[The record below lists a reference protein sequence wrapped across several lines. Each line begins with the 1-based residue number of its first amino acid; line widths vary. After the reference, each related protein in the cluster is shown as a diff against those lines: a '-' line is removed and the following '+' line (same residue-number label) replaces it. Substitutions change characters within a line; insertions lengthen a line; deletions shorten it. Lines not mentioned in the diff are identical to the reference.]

1 MRQRRAVPP
10 LLRLGVVGLGTLVV
24 PLDTMGNV
32 AFPAMVAHFGV
43 PTVSVQ
49 WLVICYM
56 LAQSSLML
64 VFGRLGDLL
73 GYRRIFL
80 LGSAWCAGAF
90 LFCALAPGF
99 GWLLVGR
106 TLQGVGAGLLLSVGP
121 ALATQLYPETMR
133 ARVLGSYT
141 MMFALGG
148 ALGPA
153 LAGLLMA
160 RWGWVAVFEVRV
172 PMSVLAFLA
181 AWTLPKAAGG
191 AQHERFD
198 AVGAGLLSLGMGA
211 LLLALAELRGAL
223 ALPAGLAVAGLLCL
237 ALYAG
242 RRRRTAPIIDPGLF
256 RLPGFA
262 FLTLASVGVN
272 LAGFSVLL
280 MVPFYLDRFAGL
292 PVLAAGLLL
301 ALAPLGTTLA
311 APIAGRLAARVPA
324 RRLMLLG
331 VVLGV
336 AGLLGIVAT
345 TGARPWLGGL
355 ALALL
360 VQGLGLGAFQV
371 AYFDVVTATLPAASR
386 GVAGSLGLLTRTV
399 GVVTGASLLILV
411 FQGLRDHGAA
421 QGASAEAAFLSG
433 FHAAMLLAASVPL
446 VLAWGIMRR
455 R

>member
-1 MRQRRAVPP
+1 MAGRGAGA

-32 AFPAMVAHFGV
+32 AFPAMIAHFGV
-43 PTVSVQ
+43 PTASVQ

-64 VFGRLGDLL
+64 VFGRLGDML

-80 LGSAWCAGAF
+80 LGSAWCGGAF

-106 TLQGVGAGLLLSVGP
+106 ALQGIGAGLLLSVGP

-133 ARVLGSYT
+133 ARVLGAYT

-160 RWGWVAVFEVRV
+160 RWGWVAVFAVRA
-172 PMSVLAFLA
+172 PMCLLAFLA
-181 AWTLPKAAGG
+181 AWSLPRG
-191 AQHERFD
+191 ARARRERFD
-198 AVGAGLLSLGMGA
+198 AAGAVLLSLGLGA
-211 LLLALAELRGAL
+211 LLLALAELRAGGV
-223 ALPAGLAVAGLLCL
+223 LPAALGLAGLCGLT
-237 ALYAG
+237 LYA
-242 RRRRTAPIIDPGLF
+242 RRRAAAPPIIDPALF

-280 MVPFYLDRFAGL
+280 LVPFYLARFAAL
-292 PVLAAGLLL
+292 PVTEAGLLL

-311 APIAGRLAARVPA
+311 APLAGRLAASVPA
-324 RRLMLLG
+324 RRLMLAG
-331 VVLGV
+331 VALGV
-336 AGLLGIVAT
+336 AGLLGIVAA
-345 TGARPWLGGL
+345 TGPRPALAPL

-371 AYFDVVTATLPAASR
+371 AYFDVVTATLPAAAR
-386 GVAGSLGLLTRTV
+386 GVAGSLGLLTRTM
-399 GVVTGASLLILV
+399 GVVTGASLLVLV
-411 FQGLRDHGAA
+411 FQGLRDRGLAHGLAA
-421 QGASAEAAFLSG
+421 DPAFLSG

-446 VLAWGIMRR
+446 ALAWGIRQR
-455 R
+455 